1 MSEINFLKE
10 YFNSLKSLIDNEKY
24 FNDLIKVKDILKK
37 NTLKWKKNNDFWKWW
52 KCSYS
57 KPF

>member
-1 MSEINFLKE
+1 MSEIKFLKK

-24 FNDLIKVKDILKK
+24 FEDLIKVKEILKK
-37 NTLKWKKNNDFWKWW
+37 THSNGKKNNDFWKWW
-52 KCSYS
+52 KCRDS

>member
-37 NTLKWKKNNDFWKWW
+37 TQQLRLMLLVFLV
-52 KCSYS
+52 
-57 KPF
+57 